1 MEEKKGRIGWGE
13 GGEVGFVLFVHEECE
28 SLRGCKYEV
37 TIFFQRGCGKFVE
50 AVDEKEEDKG

>member
-28 SLRGCKYEV
+28 SLRECKYEV
-37 TIFFQRGCGKFVE
+37 TILLPARMWKIC
-50 AVDEKEEDKG
+50 